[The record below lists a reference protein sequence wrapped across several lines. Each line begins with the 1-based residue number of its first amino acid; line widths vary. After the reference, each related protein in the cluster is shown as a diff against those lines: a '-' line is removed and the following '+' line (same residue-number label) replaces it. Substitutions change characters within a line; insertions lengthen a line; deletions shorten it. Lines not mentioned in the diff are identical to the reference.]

1 MRKRAQDKCRW
12 QHCLAFRTN
21 SPSSYRFWQRPIQ
34 SSQVIKMKHVVPS
47 RSQKLNIPSFRKS
60 CRASMAKMWKEKVKS
75 TLQPQSWPFSLL
87 ICNCRILIIQCSK
100 NLHKLIDCFA
110 LVSCK
115 STSGLVSHY
124 YQTSCIQNHK
134 CISAQVSEK
143 PTDATIQCC
152 ASCTVHHDI
161 ILVRSSRRV
170 SEANMDYKTLH
181 TPSQKE
187 KAIRKRRKLVWLLP

>member
-1 MRKRAQDKCRW
+1 M
-12 QHCLAFRTN
+12 
-21 SPSSYRFWQRPIQ
+21 
-34 SSQVIKMKHVVPS
+34 
-47 RSQKLNIPSFRKS
+47 
-60 CRASMAKMWKEKVKS
+60 
-75 TLQPQSWPFSLL
+75 QPQSWPFSLL

-143 PTDATIQCC
+143 PTDATLQCC

-161 ILVRSSRRV
+161 ILARSSRRV

-181 TPSQKE
+181 TPNQ
-187 KAIRKRRKLVWLLP
+187 KAIRKRRKWHAETSMAITITFTTQFMRCNAFPWNKQISVKHRGRQRILGCLRYEQVFLTLWYKQRCWDRSLIGIKW